1 MGIRCP
7 SASGVNLRVPHAVT
21 NVVLSSAAW
30 IFWGSRLPAFW
41 IASSSTRVASW
52 ACTAKLVGS
61 VPVFFL

>member
-1 MGIRCP
+1 MRCP

-21 NVVLSSAAW
+21 NVPLSSAAW
-30 IFWGSRLPAFW
+30 TFCGSRLPAFW
-41 IASSSTRVASW
+41 IASRMTTVASC